1 MQSFSNSTKVS
12 RVVKYSAIERLRAGI
27 FNITYGLVKYVP
39 SPIGDWLRYLCLKP
53 FVKSIQS
60 LRIKEGVTFWFP
72 EGVSI
77 GRHISI
83 NEWVFIDGWGGVTI
97 GDYVRIAHRVSIISE
112 DHLFDDPSLPIYTQ
126 GKIGKKVV
134 INDDVWIGCGA
145 IILKGVTIGHGAIIG
160 AGSVVTKDV
169 PKNAVVV
176 GNPARIVK
184 YRQNIVSQT

>member
-1 MQSFSNSTKVS
+1 MQSSNGSTKTS
-12 RVVKYSAIERLRAGI
+12 QAVKYSTIEWLRAGI
-27 FNITYGLVKYVP
+27 FNITYGLVKYFP

-97 GDYVRIAHRVSIISE
+97 GDCVRIAHRVSIISE
-112 DHLFDDPSLPIYTQ
+112 DHLFDDLSIPIYKQ
-126 GKIGKKVV
+126 GKIGKEVI

-145 IILKGVTIGHGAIIG
+145 IILKGVTIGQGAIIG
-160 AGSVVTKDV
+160 AGSIVTKDV
-169 PKNAVVV
+169 PKNAVVA
-176 GNPARIVK
+176 GNPACIIRHRDDTGQKV
-184 YRQNIVSQT
+184 

>member
-1 MQSFSNSTKVS
+1 MQSSDGSIKAS
-12 RVVKYSAIERLRAGI
+12 RVVKYSAIEQLRAGI

-112 DHLFDDPSLPIYTQ
+112 DHLFDDLSLPIYTQ
-126 GKIGKKVV
+126 GKIGKEVV

-145 IILKGVTIGHGAIIG
+145 IILKGVTIGRGAVIG
-160 AGSVVTKDV
+160 AGSLVNKDV
-169 PKNAVVV
+169 PEMAVVV
-176 GNPARIVK
+176 GNPARVVK
-184 YRQNIVSQT
+184 YRQNIVSQI